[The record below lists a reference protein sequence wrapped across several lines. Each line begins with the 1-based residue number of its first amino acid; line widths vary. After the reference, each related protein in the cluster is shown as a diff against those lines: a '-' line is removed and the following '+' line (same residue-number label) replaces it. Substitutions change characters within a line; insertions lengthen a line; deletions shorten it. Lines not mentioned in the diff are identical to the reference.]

1 MTDKTVDINSRQSL
15 IAIVFLAV
23 IGPCVFIVQPGF
35 VQGLVEYLKLSE
47 QQAGLIASAEMW
59 GIASGTLALIF
70 LVDRMSWRRLCLMLL
85 AFAVVGNLASVGQSD
100 PVTLGVLRFVAG
112 IGAGGLI
119 SITFTMAGLTR
130 RADRSIA
137 LIIVWVLSYGAA
149 VLYFMPQ
156 AYQAIGMAG
165 VLVFFALFSLC
176 GVVFVRFLPDSG
188 DAHADVE
195 GVYNYS
201 MALRNL
207 TLLAILVY
215 NIGIGIVWAY
225 LFLEGLATGMAEQT
239 VANALMISQ
248 IVGIGGALFVVFF
261 EVRLGRLVPMMI
273 GFVGI
278 AVAIAMLLNSPTQS
292 DFWWAVCGFNL
303 LWNLTMPYTIST
315 SGDFDAKGQTVV
327 YAIAVQMLG
336 LAIGPY
342 VAAQLLVG
350 GDYDVVNS
358 AAIAAFLLA
367 GLMILPGVLAQRRR
381 MNERA

>member
-1 MTDKTVDINSRQSL
+1 MTDKTVNINSRQSL
-15 IAIVFLAV
+15 IAIIFLAV

-35 VQGLVEYLKLSE
+35 VQGLVEYLNFSE
-47 QQAGLIASAEMW
+47 QQAGFIASAEMW
-59 GIASGTLALIF
+59 GIASGTIALIF
-70 LVDRMSWRRLCLMLL
+70 LVDRMSWRRLCLVLL
-85 AFAVVGNLASVGQSD
+85 GFAVVGNLASVGQTE
-100 PVTLGVLRFVAG
+100 PVILGALRFVAG

-119 SITFTMAGLTR
+119 SLTFTLAGLTR
-130 RADRSIA
+130 RSDRNIA
-137 LIIVWVLSYGAA
+137 LIIVWVLTYGAA

-165 VLVFFALFSLC
+165 VLVFFAVFSLC
-176 GVVFVRFLPDSG
+176 GVAFVRFLPDSG
-188 DAHADVE
+188 DAHADVD
-195 GVYNYS
+195 GDYNYS
-201 MALRNL
+201 IGLRNL
-207 TLLAILVY
+207 TLLAILIY

-225 LFLEGLATGMAEQT
+225 LFLEGLETGMAEQS

-248 IVGIGGALFVVFF
+248 IAGIGGALFVVFF

-278 AVAIAMLLNSPTQS
+278 AVAIAMLLNDPTQS

-342 VAAQLLVG
+342 LAAELL
-350 GDYDVVNS
+350 GDGNYDVVNT
-358 AAIAAFLLA
+358 AAIAAFLLS
-367 GLMILPGVLAQRRR
+367 GLMILPGVLAQRKR
-381 MNERA
+381 MKAGA